1 MNVWAYVLCSSSRI
15 NVNWRGKCI
24 KTFCTVR
31 NNSDHDNWVIFTV
44 WMDDIYKIHT
54 YIEKKR
60 KQKKTCSITDNTVF
74 QYTTFLTRRLLVPE
88 AFENL
93 GYWILWQGKW
103 RPFNIFYI
111 LGQLY
116 RFFIHFTFIS
126 LLIFSPDYGNVRS
139 FRINLFT
146 LFSSWKGTN
155 FSTA

>member
-1 MNVWAYVLCSSSRI
+1 MITGWYLL
-15 NVNWRGKCI
+15 
-24 KTFCTVR
+24 
-31 NNSDHDNWVIFTV
+31 SDQDC
-44 WMDDIYKIHT
+44 MDDVYKIHT
-54 YIEKKR
+54 LKR
-60 KQKKTCSITDNTVF
+60 NQNKTKQKTCSITDNTVF
-74 QYTTFLTRRLLVPE
+74 QYTTFLTRRLLVPG

-93 GYWILWQGKW
+93 GYSILWQGKW

-126 LLIFSPDYGNVRS
+126 LLIFLPDYGNVRS

-146 LFSSWKGTN
+146 FFSSWKGTN